1 MQTKVILSEEEKITI
16 GNTAFFSVKREI
28 ISKIITLFGEI
39 GNNKTLNETWRKIL
53 VDYDQKTFTPKISKG
68 ENYLGLPYLILD
80 FPKKLEDENQ
90 FAVRNFFWWGNYFST
105 FFILSGKE
113 LEMHLPKI
121 LSNYKILN
129 DKNFYI
135 STNTDR
141 WIHSVDNDYYKELKN
156 LTISEFEDIISKTGY
171 LKIASIL
178 PLYNYEIAYDYFLKQ
193 HMIIQNILI

>member
-105 FFILSGKE
+105 FLYFNNIR
-113 LEMHLPKI
+113 
-121 LSNYKILN
+121 
-129 DKNFYI
+129 I
-135 STNTDR
+135 S
-141 WIHSVDNDYYKELKN
+141 L
-156 LTISEFEDIISKTGY
+156 
-171 LKIASIL
+171 
-178 PLYNYEIAYDYFLKQ
+178 
-193 HMIIQNILI
+193 